1 VPLFNGCPK
10 KSPPF
15 PEVTEVICRV
25 PSALFSPRLGTFI
38 PVHQCRFAVRP
49 MYITIRCVNYFLDN
63 WNIPWNPIIMKY
75 HLLPSFTTRWR
86 NINLLS
92 IDYDFRPRLRS
103 RLTLP
108 RSTWDRN
115 PWTFGGSDF
124 HTSLRYLCQ
133 HSHFHYL
140 QYDSRLYLHRFME
153 RSATN
158 STCVLFYNFGD
169 SLSPVEFLAQG
180 NII

>member
-1 VPLFNGCPK
+1 MFLLNSRYFHFCATLSWLPTKESSFSRSYGGNLPSSFSTIFSTPWYIYTCPPV
-10 KSPPF
+10 SVCGTAYAYD
-15 PEVTEVICRV
+15 VTI
-25 PSALFSPRLGTFI
+25 
-38 PVHQCRFAVRP
+38 
-49 MYITIRCVNYFLDN
+49 IRCKLF
-63 WNIPWNPIIMKY
+63 PGQPKHPMKSINHEISY
-75 HLLPSFTTRWR
+75 VAVIYTRWR

-140 QYDSRLYLHRFME
+140 QNDSRLFLLRFME
-153 RSATN
+153 RSATV
-158 STCVLFYNFGD
+158 ST
-169 SLSPVEFLAQG
+169 
-180 NII
+180 